1 MNLRRIIS
9 KIIYDKVESIPKF
22 DMVAIIQH
30 RIEAV
35 NADYAKK
42 KIDIATLQYSIQS
55 LNMLL
60 AMVEHWQSTKI
71 DSKKELKL

>member
-1 MNLRRIIS
+1 
-9 KIIYDKVESIPKF
+9 
-22 DMVAIIQH
+22 MVAIIQH